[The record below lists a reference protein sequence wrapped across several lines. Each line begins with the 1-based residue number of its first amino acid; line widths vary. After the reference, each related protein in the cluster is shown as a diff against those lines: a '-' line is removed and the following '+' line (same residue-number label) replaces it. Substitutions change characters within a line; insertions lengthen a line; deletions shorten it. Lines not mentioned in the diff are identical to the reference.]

1 MSLYMPLFRSCTTI
15 RTLVQLHAHLFV
27 SGLHKDPQASTKLI
41 QSYAQMGSLQSSKQV
56 FQTFPNPDFFM
67 WGVLIKCYVWNHL
80 FKEAIALYHKMLYLR
95 IHVNRFIFPSVL
107 RAFSSFGDVDC
118 GGKLHGRAIKCGF
131 DNDGIVQT
139 SLLLMYG
146 DFGCLDNARKVFDAM
161 SVRDLVAWSAMIE
174 SCVENG
180 MANEA
185 LDLFCWMVFEG
196 VNPDSVTM
204 LSVVDACGDLRSS
217 RLVKSVHGYI
227 VRRNMKTDG
236 SLDSSLI
243 TMYGKCGD
251 LHGAEILFRNVTH
264 PTTSSWTAMLSC
276 YNQSGCFY
284 KAIDIFVK
292 MQLMIVEPNS
302 VTMMS
307 VLRSCANLGLLKE
320 GKSIHCF
327 AIRKAVDFDIL
338 KPTLLELYADCRRL
352 SDCEKILLTT
362 GEKNIVQ
369 WNTLISILARKG
381 LLEEALLVF
390 KQMITEGLMPDS
402 YSLASSLSACGN
414 VGQLHLGH
422 QIHSHILKRSYF
434 DEFVQNSLID
444 MYCKCGIMDSSYK
457 NGYSYEA
464 ISLFDQMYFDRLQ
477 MNEVTFLLVIQAC
490 SESGYL
496 EKGKWLHH
504 KLITCGMNQDTYIGT
519 ALTDMYAKCGDLK
532 TARRVFD
539 SISERSIVS
548 WSVMIAGRAG
558 DLYGAY
564 GVIKSMPVFVEA
576 SIWSSLLNGCRI
588 HQRMDM
594 LNNIQKDIS
603 DISSDD
609 PGYYTLLSNI
619 YAEEGNWDEFGKV
632 RSRMKHIGLKKIPG
646 YSTIELE
653 NRTYRFGAGDVPHP
667 DIKEICKSGSD
678 LTPPSS
684 SSSPLIHDYSSHS
697 EDVKCIIKAKETK
710 VTLNQQI
717 LKKERRNKSMKK
729 LGFALCLNIFN
740 LNNGGVFQRRTLT
753 NSTYSELPQF
763 SQTIASVQSIFSNP
777 YFSLLGIC
785 RNIDSLKKIH
795 ALLILNGL
803 TEDIICNNKLV
814 SLYGSFGYIRYARQ
828 LFNQMPNPD
837 FYSWKAMLR
846 WYFLNEFYFEVLR
859 FHNHMR
865 PRVKENDNI
874 VFSIVLKACSEL
886 RNVEEGRKVHCL
898 IEKAGNPDSFVLT
911 GLVDMYARCGWIEN
925 SRAVFDGILDRNV
938 VSWTTMIVGYV
949 QNDCA
954 KEGLALFNRM
964 REGFVECNEVTLG
977 SLIKACTK
985 IGSLHQGKWFHG
997 YVSKSG
1003 FELNYVLGT
1012 ALLDMYVKCDSIGDA
1027 RCVFDELST
1036 VDLVSWTAMI
1046 VGYCQTGHPDKALNL
1061 FTNSKWVGF
1070 QPNSITTASLLSSC
1084 AQLSNLSLGMA
1095 IHGLGVKLGLEDSIV
1110 RNALV
1115 DMYAKCHMLG
1125 DARYVFEM
1133 VLDKNVI
1140 AWNSIISGYSQ
1151 NRYAYKALQMFHRMR
1166 SESFV
1171 PDAITLVSVLSACAF
1186 LGYLRVGSSL
1196 HAYSIKRGLMT
1207 NNVVVGTALLNFYA
1221 KSGDTESARIVFDG
1235 MEEKNSIT
1243 WSTMVDGYGI
1253 QGDNNECFTLFDEML
1268 KNDIQPDEETFT
1280 TILSACSHSG
1290 KVQEGWRY
1298 FNLMCQHYKFVPS
1311 MKHYTC
1317 MVDMLARDG
1326 KLEEAMEFIKNLPV
1340 QPDVS
1345 LLGAFLHGCEF
1356 YSRLDLG
1363 EIVIRKM
1370 LELNPQKACYYV
1382 LMSNLYA
1389 SVGRWSEVNQVRE
1402 MLKERGFSK
1411 CPASS
1416 MVEMN
1421 NDISVARVACFA

>member
-457 NGYSYEA
+457 VFDKLKQKSVVAWNCMICGFSQNGYSYEA

-548 WSVMIAGRAG
+548 WSVMIAGYGMHGEINEAITLFDQMMESGIKPNDVTFMNVLSACSHAGSVEQGKLYFKMMKNFGIEPNTEHFACMVDLMSRAG

-667 DIKEICKSGSD
+667 DIKEICSFLD
-678 LTPPSS
+678 NF
-684 SSSPLIHDYSSHS
+684 
-697 EDVKCIIKAKETK
+697 KCLA
-710 VTLNQQI
+710 QGQ
-717 LKKERRNKSMKK
+717 
-729 LGFALCLNIFN
+729 
-740 LNNGGVFQRRTLT
+740 
-753 NSTYSELPQF
+753 
-763 SQTIASVQSIFSNP
+763 
-777 YFSLLGIC
+777 
-785 RNIDSLKKIH
+785 
-795 ALLILNGL
+795 
-803 TEDIICNNKLV
+803 
-814 SLYGSFGYIRYARQ
+814 
-828 LFNQMPNPD
+828 D
-837 FYSWKAMLR
+837 F
-846 WYFLNEFYFEVLR
+846 
-859 FHNHMR
+859 
-865 PRVKENDNI
+865 
-874 VFSIVLKACSEL
+874 
-886 RNVEEGRKVHCL
+886 
-898 IEKAGNPDSFVLT
+898 
-911 GLVDMYARCGWIEN
+911 
-925 SRAVFDGILDRNV
+925 
-938 VSWTTMIVGYV
+938 
-949 QNDCA
+949 
-954 KEGLALFNRM
+954 
-964 REGFVECNEVTLG
+964 
-977 SLIKACTK
+977 
-985 IGSLHQGKWFHG
+985 
-997 YVSKSG
+997 
-1003 FELNYVLGT
+1003 
-1012 ALLDMYVKCDSIGDA
+1012 
-1027 RCVFDELST
+1027 
-1036 VDLVSWTAMI
+1036 
-1046 VGYCQTGHPDKALNL
+1046 
-1061 FTNSKWVGF
+1061 
-1070 QPNSITTASLLSSC
+1070 
-1084 AQLSNLSLGMA
+1084 
-1095 IHGLGVKLGLEDSIV
+1095 
-1110 RNALV
+1110 
-1115 DMYAKCHMLG
+1115 
-1125 DARYVFEM
+1125 
-1133 VLDKNVI
+1133 
-1140 AWNSIISGYSQ
+1140 
-1151 NRYAYKALQMFHRMR
+1151 
-1166 SESFV
+1166 
-1171 PDAITLVSVLSACAF
+1171 
-1186 LGYLRVGSSL
+1186 
-1196 HAYSIKRGLMT
+1196 
-1207 NNVVVGTALLNFYA
+1207 
-1221 KSGDTESARIVFDG
+1221 
-1235 MEEKNSIT
+1235 
-1243 WSTMVDGYGI
+1243 
-1253 QGDNNECFTLFDEML
+1253 
-1268 KNDIQPDEETFT
+1268 
-1280 TILSACSHSG
+1280 
-1290 KVQEGWRY
+1290 
-1298 FNLMCQHYKFVPS
+1298 
-1311 MKHYTC
+1311 
-1317 MVDMLARDG
+1317 
-1326 KLEEAMEFIKNLPV
+1326 
-1340 QPDVS
+1340 
-1345 LLGAFLHGCEF
+1345 
-1356 YSRLDLG
+1356 
-1363 EIVIRKM
+1363 
-1370 LELNPQKACYYV
+1370 
-1382 LMSNLYA
+1382 
-1389 SVGRWSEVNQVRE
+1389 
-1402 MLKERGFSK
+1402 
-1411 CPASS
+1411 
-1416 MVEMN
+1416 
-1421 NDISVARVACFA
+1421 VA